1 MTRTARTLRPTQGG
15 FSLLEVMVA
24 VALLSLGLVLLLQ
37 VQARSIQLAQQGRD
51 ITVATML
58 ARGKLMDC
66 QADLLKKGF
75 SVGDYESDG
84 KFDDE
89 GYPQIYWECHA
100 YKPDMPTAD
109 GGDMSGLA
117 SLAGGP
123 SSSPGGA
130 SGGAAPAGG
139 GLGGLGGAPGVP
151 GADMGMQVIGPILS
165 QMSSVLGDSIRELVV
180 IVRYGS
186 GDDVQE
192 LRAATHVI
200 DKTAVNNVAAMIAQ
214 QSAGLSRLTGGG
226 AAGGAATPG
235 GTTSPGGVNLQSP
248 QQQQQQQGGKR

>member
-1 MTRTARTLRPTQGG
+1 MTRTTRTQRLTQEG

-51 ITVATML
+51 ITIATML
-58 ARGKLMDC
+58 ARAKLMDC
-66 QADLLKKGF
+66 QTDLLKKGF

-117 SLAGGP
+117 SLAGGS
-123 SSSPGGA
+123 SSSPGPPRVLARKPWIA
-130 SGGAAPAGG
+130 SCARDTRCTPRHAASTPW
-139 GLGGLGGAPGVP
+139 PIW
-151 GADMGMQVIGPILS
+151 QVEGR
-165 QMSSVLGDSIRELVV
+165 MSF
-180 IVRYGS
+180 
-186 GDDVQE
+186 
-192 LRAATHVI
+192 
-200 DKTAVNNVAAMIAQ
+200 
-214 QSAGLSRLTGGG
+214 
-226 AAGGAATPG
+226 
-235 GTTSPGGVNLQSP
+235 TST
-248 QQQQQQQGGKR
+248 